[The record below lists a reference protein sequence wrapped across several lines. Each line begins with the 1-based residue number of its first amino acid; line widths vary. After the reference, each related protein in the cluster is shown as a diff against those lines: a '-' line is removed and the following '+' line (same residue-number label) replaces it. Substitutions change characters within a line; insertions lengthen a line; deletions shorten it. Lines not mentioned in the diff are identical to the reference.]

1 MPIVLGEH
9 IDRSFYELDH
19 RFTVVDEPVHASSRQ
34 LIAYW
39 RACEAKG
46 GMRMGRDIPRRAI
59 ARLLSQVMILE
70 PFPNWEDAYV
80 RYAGF
85 GTAKFFGRD
94 VTGLLFSAVK
104 APDRGGTLQQ
114 LFVEARDI
122 VAENRCLTRDHRAL
136 NAGVEI
142 AHQEVVTFPI
152 CSPGGE
158 SRWILSAAFD
168 L

>member
-1 MPIVLGEH
+1 MPVVLGEH

-19 RFTVVDEPVHASSRQ
+19 RYTAVDEPSHPSSRQ

-39 RACEAKG
+39 RKCEAKG
-46 GMRMGRDIPRRAI
+46 GMRMGRDIPGRAI
-59 ARLLSQVMILE
+59 APLLTYLLIFE

-94 VTGLLFSAVK
+94 ATGLLFSDVRAD
-104 APDRGGTLQQ
+104 DRGGTLKR
-114 LFVEARDI
+114 LFVEARAI

-136 NAGVEI
+136 SGGVEI
-142 AHQEVVTFPI
+142 AHQEIVTFPI
-152 CSPGGE
+152 FGPDGK
-158 SRWILSAAFD
+158 SRWILSAAFEF
-168 L
+168 